1 MERKNAWSQY
11 SAEELSRLEAVNEDY
26 KACLDAGKTERECVR
41 LTIERIEKEGYKN
54 LKEVIRNGE
63 KVQAGDKV
71 YAVCMDKTI
80 AMFHMG
86 TKPLEEGMNILGA
99 HIDSA
104 TDCCYNSKHDH
115 SENIHLLPH
124 SDHSSRN

>member
-63 KVQAGDKV
+63 KVPYGNK
-71 YAVCMDKTI
+71 
-80 AMFHMG
+80 
-86 TKPLEEGMNILGA
+86 
-99 HIDSA
+99 A
-104 TDCCYNSKHDH
+104 TGRGNEY
-115 SENIHLLPH
+115 
-124 SDHSSRN
+124 SRSPYRFPTY

>member
-71 YAVCMDKTI
+71 YAVCMDKTY
-80 AMFHMG
+80 G
-86 TKPLEEGMNILGA
+86 NK
-99 HIDSA
+99 A
-104 TDCCYNSKHDH
+104 TGRGN
-115 SENIHLLPH
+115 E
-124 SDHSSRN
+124 SSRSPYRFPTY

>member
-54 LKEVIRNGE
+54 LKDRKRIPTG
-63 KVQAGDKV
+63 KSFAW
-71 YAVCMDKTI
+71 AL
-80 AMFHMG
+80 AM
-86 TKPLEEGMNILGA
+86 
-99 HIDSA
+99 
-104 TDCCYNSKHDH
+104 
-115 SENIHLLPH
+115 
-124 SDHSSRN
+124 

>member
-99 HIDSA
+99 HIDSPRIDVKQNTLYDIA
-104 TDCCYNSKHDH
+104 D
-115 SENIHLLPH
+115 
-124 SDHSSRN
+124 SR

>member
-63 KVQAGDKV
+63 KVQAGIRSMYGQDHRNVPYGNK
-71 YAVCMDKTI
+71 
-80 AMFHMG
+80 
-86 TKPLEEGMNILGA
+86 
-99 HIDSA
+99 A
-104 TDCCYNSKHDH
+104 TGRGNEY
-115 SENIHLLPH
+115 
-124 SDHSSRN
+124 SRSPYRFPTY

>member
-54 LKEVIRNGE
+54 LKEVIEFFN
-63 KVQAGDKV
+63 DKQELLH
-71 YAVCMDKTI
+71 YL
-80 AMFHMG
+80 
-86 TKPLEEGMNILGA
+86 LEGLEQECVA
-99 HIDSA
+99 P
-104 TDCCYNSKHDH
+104 C
-115 SENIHLLPH
+115 LPQDPDR
-124 SDHSSRN
+124 SPR

>member
-54 LKEVIRNGE
+54 LYRQEIRYT
-63 KVQAGDKV
+63 Q
-71 YAVCMDKTI
+71 YAWTRPSQCSIWEQSHWKR
-80 AMFHMG
+80 
-86 TKPLEEGMNILGA
+86 E
-99 HIDSA
+99 
-104 TDCCYNSKHDH
+104 
-115 SENIHLLPH
+115 
-124 SDHSSRN
+124 

>member
-71 YAVCMDKTI
+71 RSMHGQDHRNVPYGNK
-80 AMFHMG
+80 
-86 TKPLEEGMNILGA
+86 
-99 HIDSA
+99 A
-104 TDCCYNSKHDH
+104 TGRGN
-115 SENIHLLPH
+115 E
-124 SDHSSRN
+124 SSRSPYRFPTH

>member
-54 LKEVIRNGE
+54 RKRSSETVKKYRQEIRYT
-63 KVQAGDKV
+63 Q
-71 YAVCMDKTI
+71 YAWTRPSQCSIWEQSHWKR
-80 AMFHMG
+80 
-86 TKPLEEGMNILGA
+86 E
-99 HIDSA
+99 
-104 TDCCYNSKHDH
+104 
-115 SENIHLLPH
+115 
-124 SDHSSRN
+124 